1 MTLIPRLDMAA
12 LDALP
17 LDPSTKGLPYEAATL
32 TVADVGKQG
41 WNVLK
46 GDVPLPIAVIRN
58 DILIDNSTWMSAF
71 IETNGLLLAPHGK
84 TTMAPYL
91 FDLQVADG
99 AWAITAATVQQVEV
113 CRRFGVKRVL
123 LANQPVG
130 GQAVDA
136 CFRMLQADRDFE
148 LYCLA
153 DGAAGLALLVEGA
166 RRLPPPSANPLHVLV
181 EIGFL
186 GGRTGARS
194 RAEALSLA
202 RTVASTPGLALA
214 GFECFEGLL
223 PTPEAAD
230 KLIDDVA
237 VLAELACTEGL
248 FAPGRPIIVSAGGSA
263 FFDRAGERF
272 TKLSLPSPVLR
283 ILRSGC
289 YLTHDS
295 IGYTASFRRI
305 QQQTSLQLPPGGLV
319 AALEV
324 WAYVQSRP
332 EEVRCIVGL
341 GRRDVG
347 SDSGLPVPVRWYRPA
362 SSMTAPQDMPKGH
375 EVVGLN
381 DQHCHVS
388 LPADSPL
395 QVGDMV
401 SFGIGHPCTTFDKW
415 SMLLLVDKDY
425 RVIKALK
432 TFF

>member
-17 LDPSTKGLPYEAATL
+17 LDPSTKGLPYEAGAL
-32 TVADVGKQG
+32 TVGDVGRKG
-41 WNVLK
+41 WNILK
-46 GDVPLPIAVIRN
+46 GDVPLPAAIIRD
-58 DILIDNSTWMSAF
+58 DILTANSKWMSAF

-99 AWAITAATVQQVEV
+99 SWAITAATLQQVEV

-123 LANQPVG
+123 LANEVVG
-130 GQAVDA
+130 RQAVDA
-136 CFRMLQADRDFE
+136 CFNMLRADHGFE

-153 DGAAGLALLVEGA
+153 DGPAGLALLADGA
-166 RRLPPPSANPLHVLV
+166 RRLPPPASNPLRVLV
-181 EIGFL
+181 EIGFI
-186 GGRTGARS
+186 GGRTGART
-194 RAEALSLA
+194 RDEAMSLA
-202 RTVASTPGLALA
+202 RNIVATPGLQLA

-223 PTPEAAD
+223 PTPDAAD
-230 KLIDDVA
+230 GLIDEVGA
-237 VLAELACTEGL
+237 LAGLACKEGL
-248 FAPGRPIIVSAGGSA
+248 FAAGQPIVVSAGGSA
-263 FFDRAGERF
+263 FFDRVGERF
-272 TKLSLPSPVLR
+272 NKLALPSPVLR
-283 ILRSGC
+283 VLRSGC

-295 IGYTASFRRI
+295 TGYVTSFRRI
-305 QQQTSLQLPPGGLV
+305 QKETSLKLPPGGLV

-332 EEVRCIVGL
+332 EDIRSIVGL

-347 SDSGLPVPVRWYRPA
+347 FDTGMPLPVRWYRPGSA
-362 SSMTAPQDMPKGH
+362 MTAPEDMPESH
-375 EVVGLN
+375 EVVALN

-415 SMLLLVDKDY
+415 SMLFLVDTDY
-425 RVIKALK
+425 RVTKALK

>member
-1 MTLIPRLDMAA
+1 MTLIPRLDMTA

-17 LDPSTKGLPYEAATL
+17 LDPSTKGLPYEASAL
-32 TVADVGKQG
+32 TVGDVGKQG
-41 WNVLK
+41 WNILR
-46 GDVPLPIAVIRN
+46 GDVPLPVAVIR
-58 DILIDNSTWMSAF
+58 DDLLTANSTWMSTF

-99 AWAITAATVQQVEV
+99 SWAITAATLQQVEV

-123 LANQPVG
+123 LANQPIG
-130 GQAVDA
+130 RQSVDA
-136 CFRMLQADRDFE
+136 CFNMLRTDKEFE

-153 DGAAGLALLVEGA
+153 DGSAGLALLVDGA
-166 RRLPPPSANPLHVLV
+166 RRLPPLAANPLRVLV
-181 EIGFL
+181 EIGFV
-186 GGRTGARS
+186 GGRTGART
-194 RAEALSLA
+194 RDEALSLA
-202 RTVASTPGLALA
+202 RTIVATPGLQLA

-230 KLIDDVA
+230 KLIDDVT
-237 VLAELACTEGL
+237 VLADLASKEGL
-248 FAPGRPIIVSAGGSA
+248 FAQGRPIIVSAGGSA

-272 TKLSLPSPVLR
+272 TRLSLPSPVLR
-283 ILRSGC
+283 ILRAGC

-305 QQQTSLQLPPGGLV
+305 QQQTSLHLPPGGLV

-332 EEVRCIVGL
+332 EEVRGIVGL

-347 SDSGLPVPVRWYRPA
+347 SDSGLPVPVRWYRPS
-362 SSMTAPQDMPKGH
+362 SSMTAPQDMPAGH

-388 LPADSPL
+388 MPADSPL

>member
-17 LDPSTKGLPYEAATL
+17 LDPSTKGLPYEAGAL
-32 TVADVGKQG
+32 TVGDVGRQG
-41 WNVLK
+41 WNLLN
-46 GDVPLPIAVIRN
+46 GDVPLPAAVIRD
-58 DILIDNSTWMSAF
+58 DILTANSKWMSAF
-71 IETNGLLLAPHGK
+71 IESNGLLLAPHGK

-99 AWAITAATVQQVEV
+99 AWAITAATLQQVEV

-130 GQAVDA
+130 RQAVDA
-136 CFRMLQADRDFE
+136 CFKMLRADEDFE

-153 DGAAGLALLVEGA
+153 DGPAGLALLADAA
-166 RRLPPPSANPLHVLV
+166 RRLPPAAANPLHVLV
-181 EIGFL
+181 EIGFI
-186 GGRTGARS
+186 GGRTGART
-194 RAEALSLA
+194 REEALSLA
-202 RTVASTPGLALA
+202 RDIAATPGLKLA
-214 GFECFEGLL
+214 GFECFEGVL

-237 VLAELACTEGL
+237 VLAELAAGEGL
-248 FAPGRPIIVSAGGSA
+248 FAKEQPIVVSAGGSS
-263 FFDRAGERF
+263 FFDRVGERF
-272 TKLSLPSPVLR
+272 NRLVLSSPVLR
-283 ILRSGC
+283 VLRAGC
-289 YLTHDS
+289 YLTHDN
-295 IGYTASFRRI
+295 IGFVASFRRI
-305 QQQTSLQLPPGGLV
+305 QEQTSLKLPPGGLV

-324 WAYVQSRP
+324 WAHVQSRP
-332 EEVRCIVGL
+332 EAVRSIIGL
-341 GRRDVG
+341 GRRDIG
-347 SDSGLPVPVRWYRPA
+347 FDAGMPLPVRWYRPGSA
-362 SSMTAPQDMPKGH
+362 MTAPEDMPKGH
-375 EVVGLN
+375 EVVALN

-388 LPADSPL
+388 MPADSPL

-425 RVIKALK
+425 RVCKALR

>member
-12 LDALP
+12 LDVLP
-17 LDPSTKGLPYEAATL
+17 LDPSTKGLPYEAAAL
-32 TVADVGKQG
+32 TVGDVGKKG
-41 WNVLK
+41 WNILN
-46 GDVPLPIAVIRN
+46 GDVPMPAAVIRN
-58 DILIDNSTWMSAF
+58 DILTANSKWMSAF

-99 AWAITAATVQQVEV
+99 SWAITAATLQQVEV

-130 GQAVDA
+130 RQAVDA
-136 CFRMLQADRDFE
+136 CFNMLRADKDFE

-153 DGAAGLALLVEGA
+153 DGPAGLALLADGA
-166 RRLPPPSANPLHVLV
+166 RRLPPPAGNPLRVLV
-181 EIGFL
+181 EIGFI
-186 GGRTGARS
+186 GGRTGART
-194 RAEALSLA
+194 REEALAIA
-202 RTVASTPGLALA
+202 RDVVATPGLQLA

-237 VLAELACTEGL
+237 MLAELAAKEGL
-248 FAPGRPIIVSAGGSA
+248 FAKDQPIIVSAGGSA

-272 TKLSLPSPVLR
+272 TRLSLPSKLLRVLR
-283 ILRSGC
+283 AGC

-295 IGYTASFRRI
+295 VGYVTSFRRI
-305 QQQTSLQLPPGGLV
+305 QKETSLTLPPGGLD

-332 EEVRCIVGL
+332 EKVRGIVGL

-347 SDSGLPVPVRWYRPA
+347 SDSGMPVPLRWYRPG
-362 SSMTAPQDMPKGH
+362 SGMTAPEDMPKGY

-388 LPADSPL
+388 LLADSPL

-415 SMLLLVDKDY
+415 SMLLLVDKGY